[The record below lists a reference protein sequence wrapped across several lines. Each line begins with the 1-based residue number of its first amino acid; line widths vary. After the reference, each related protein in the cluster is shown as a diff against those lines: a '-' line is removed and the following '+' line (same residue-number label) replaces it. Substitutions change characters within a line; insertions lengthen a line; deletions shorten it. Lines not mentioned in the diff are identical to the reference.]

1 MLWQRVEYKCFVLF
15 KKGCN
20 DAIFFLIW
28 AFSSFLCSSRFV
40 VPPLL
45 QFIRWSR
52 QVIKISSL
60 TSREMH
66 VLPESWHRHPIPSV
80 IAKCCF
86 EVFLLHIFC
95 LQLLS
100 FDLLDYWLRKCPTLF
115 QHFIVLSL
123 VMSDLQLKAKRYSL
137 YTHIRKRKALQLE

>member
-20 DAIFFLIW
+20 DVIFSLFGPSHLSCVLPNLL
-28 AFSSFLCSSRFV
+28 F
-40 VPPLL
+40 PL

-66 VLPESWHRHPIPSV
+66 VLPESGHRHPIPSV

-100 FDLLDYWLRKCPTLF
+100 FDLLDYWLRKCSTLF
-115 QHFIVLSL
+115 QHFIVASL
-123 VMSDLQLKAKRYSL
+123 VMSDLQLKAKRFSL
-137 YTHIRKRKALQLE
+137 YSHIRKRKALQLE

>member
-20 DAIFFLIW
+20 DVIFSLFWPSHL
-28 AFSSFLCSSRFV
+28 SCVL
-40 VPPLL
+40 PNLL
-45 QFIRWSR
+45 FPQQFIRWSR

-115 QHFIVLSL
+115 QHFIVASL
-123 VMSDLQLKAKRYSL
+123 VMSDLQLKAKRFSL